1 MPIVLGIVV
10 VLAFIGAGVLF
21 LAPESNEESAQD
33 TQTEEA
39 ARIDSQEESQ
49 EVDGTELDV
58 DVEVET
64 EAEVS
69 ATGQSYSASA
79 EYLTPARTPL
89 EVTVNMTVAA
99 DGTVTESDVVY
110 DNGAGYSNA
119 HQERFDKA
127 YASEVIGENISDINL
142 SRVGGASLTTEAF
155 NEAVAE
161 IAAQV

>member
-1 MPIVLGIVV
+1 MPIVIGIVV

-21 LAPESNEESAQD
+21 LTPQNEESTQD
-33 TQTEEA
+33 NQTEEA
-39 ARIDSQEESQ
+39 ARIDSQEQSQ
-49 EVDGTELDV
+49 EVDETELDI
-58 DVEVET
+58 DLEAET
-64 EAEVS
+64 EAS
-69 ATGQSYSASA
+69 ASGQSYSASA

-99 DGTVTESDVVY
+99 DGTVTESDVIY
-110 DNGAGYSNA
+110 DDGAGYSNA
-119 HQERFDKA
+119 HQERFDNA

-155 NEAVAE
+155 NEAVAQ